1 MTPSLVYSYTLHVRF
16 YYASHHHIRFLLTIK
31 HITLSLSLLILNFL
45 HLRFQYAS
53 DKIIAKFSTYYIIIM
68 TLSLLIL
75 NVLCGYAKAQQRHQ
89 ES

>member
-1 MTPSLVYSYTLHVRF
+1 
-16 YYASHHHIRFLLTIK
+16 
-31 HITLSLSLLILNFL
+31 LSLSLLILNFL